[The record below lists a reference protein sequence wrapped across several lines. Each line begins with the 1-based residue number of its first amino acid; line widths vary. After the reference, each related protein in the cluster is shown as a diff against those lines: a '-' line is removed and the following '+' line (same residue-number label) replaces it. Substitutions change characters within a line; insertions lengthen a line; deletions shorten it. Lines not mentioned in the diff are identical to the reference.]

1 MKVLIKSAIKLD
13 LSIPVDLYP
22 DYVTYVHQELVAS
35 SEGLDKSLQSNDVT
49 IRKNAEAELDKK
61 VKKLLNSVVTIHTA
75 LDTKLQTQSKTA
87 VQSKIGVNAI
97 EGALVVIQH
106 HTHELVSLIGG
117 KD

>member
-1 MKVLIKSAIKLD
+1 M
-13 LSIPVDLYP
+13 SIPVDLYP
-22 DYVTYVHQELVAS
+22 DYVTYVHQELKNLVAS
-35 SEGLDKSLQSNDVT
+35 SEGLESTDVT

-61 VKKLLNSVVTIHTA
+61 VKKLLNSGVTIHTA

-87 VQSKIGVNAI
+87 VQSKIGVNDI